1 MQAIGD
7 AKLRSLYR
15 PYMQLA
21 ASLPCPSLDFRIMK
35 ILAASALVLLL
46 AFTPMGVSAAE
57 SPAASENTAR
67 ILPES
72 ADRRGPEHD
81 GTAPIASV
89 LDLSLFG
96 IISLGVL
103 GLFWIRR
110 HTSEL

>member
-1 MQAIGD
+1 
-7 AKLRSLYR
+7 
-15 PYMQLA
+15 
-21 ASLPCPSLDFRIMK
+21 MK
-35 ILAASALVLLL
+35 IVAASALVLLL
-46 AFTPMGVSAAE
+46 AFAPLGASAAE
-57 SPAASENTAR
+57 KPAASDNIAS

-81 GTAPIASV
+81 SAKPIASA